1 MRSLS
6 RSIAL
11 TLLVVIPVPG
21 SAEVKEPVKQKPAYV
36 GVMIAA
42 GEKKDTVVVL
52 MVIADGP
59 AEKAG
64 LEGGDRII
72 SIDGAKPTTVKA
84 AVEVIR
90 ALKPG
95 KKVKLVV
102 ERGGKEKTLDLV
114 PASVED

>member
-21 SAEVKEPVKQKPAYV
+21 LAEVKEPAKQKPAYV

-42 GEKKDTVVVL
+42 GEKKETVFVL
-52 MVIADGP
+52 SVIAAGP

-72 SIDGAKPTTVKA
+72 SIDGAKPTTLQATVT
-84 AVEVIR
+84 VIR

-95 KKVKLVV
+95 KKVKLVI
-102 ERGGKEKTLDLV
+102 ERGGKEKVLDLV